1 MSAKFPRGGSRTFFS
16 SKSISIYKQLFVTT
30 AIFKT
35 IRHKIY
41 LKTLNNV
48 RYSKQKSK
56 SRSETKLKFV
66 EIVMI
71 SVSDL
76 APALAILGVLIF

>member
-1 MSAKFPRGGSRTFFS
+1 MN
-16 SKSISIYKQLFVTT
+16 KQLFITA

-41 LKTLNNV
+41 LKTIKNV
-48 RYSKQKSK
+48 KYSKQKSK
-56 SRSETKLKFV
+56 SRRETLKIPSSVSYETKVNFV

-76 APALAILGVLIF
+76 APVLAFLGVIIF